1 MMTVSAGT
9 APGRS
14 VPLLAASRWKA
25 GGISIVPGWMK
36 VKNNTLLGSSQ
47 LLPTSGKDVYY

>member
-9 APGRS
+9 APGMS